1 MARKTKSETV
11 PEAMKPRYDDIVA
24 LTDAFCEEH
33 LNVEYAQVCR
43 QMAATLARK
52 RPSPLLGGRPKTW
65 AAAIVHTVGSVN
77 FLFDKT
83 QTPHMRADELA
94 ELFGLSKS
102 TVGNKS
108 KEIKDILNID
118 IFDANWTLPSKIDNN
133 PVAWMV
139 SVNGFI
145 VDARALP
152 RPLQEEAYRKG
163 LIPYLPGAV
172 EDN

>member
-11 PEAMKPRYDDIVA
+11 PEAMKPRYDEIMA
-24 LTDAFCEEH
+24 ATDAFCEEH
-33 LNVEYAQVCR
+33 LNAEYAQVCR

-52 RPSPLLGGRPKTW
+52 RPSPLLGGRLNTW

-108 KEIKDILNID
+108 KQIKDILKIGV
-118 IFDANWTLPSKIDNN
+118 FDPDWTLPSKIDEN

-139 SVNGFI
+139 SLNGFI
-145 VDARALP
+145 IDARTLS

-163 LIPYLPGAV
+163 LIPYLPGST
-172 EDN
+172 EDD

>member
-1 MARKTKSETV
+1 MARRTKSETV
-11 PEAMKPRYDDIVA
+11 PKAMKPRYDEIVA
-24 LTDAFCEEH
+24 RTDAFCEEH
-33 LNVEYAQVCR
+33 LNAEYAQVCR

-65 AAAIVHTVGSVN
+65 AAAIVHAVGSVN

-83 QTPHMRADELA
+83 QTPHIRTDELA
-94 ELFGLSKS
+94 ALFGLSKS

-108 KEIKDILNID
+108 REIRGILDIGV
-118 IFDANWTLPSKIDNN
+118 FDPDWTLPSRIDEN

-139 SVNGFI
+139 SLNGFI
-145 VDARALP
+145 IDARTLP

-163 LIPYLPGAV
+163 LIPYLPSSA